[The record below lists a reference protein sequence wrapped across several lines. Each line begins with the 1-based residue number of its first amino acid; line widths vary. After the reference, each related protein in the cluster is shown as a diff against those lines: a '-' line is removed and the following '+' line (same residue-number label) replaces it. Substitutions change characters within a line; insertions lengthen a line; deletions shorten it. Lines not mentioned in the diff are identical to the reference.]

1 MIMLWLAQ
9 QYPTIHR
16 TWCSLSYCCL
26 HALNLYYTTQH
37 NQNQC
42 IYCSQILYKT
52 NTKYQYETTTRN
64 IQMNIFMYIYL
75 CMYLHSC
82 LKVTTTV
89 ENDHFQGV
97 HEHLLYYELYTFIY
111 IHIYIYI
118 YYNYYY
124 IQLLTLYE
132 TFIRFVVC
140 SLSFVLLQDNFKFH
154 FALIVS

>member
-1 MIMLWLAQ
+1 
-9 QYPTIHR
+9 
-16 TWCSLSYCCL
+16 
-26 HALNLYYTTQH
+26 
-37 NQNQC
+37 
-42 IYCSQILYKT
+42 
-52 NTKYQYETTTRN
+52 
-64 IQMNIFMYIYL
+64 
-75 CMYLHSC
+75 MYLHSC

-89 ENDHFQGV
+89 ENDNFQGV
-97 HEHLLYYELYTFIY
+97 HEHSLYYELYTFIY